1 MPDSPEF
8 RPLPDPT
15 RVALRTE
22 LDGLLNKKFIRPYRY
37 TEAERKETF
46 ERVNQI
52 AFLFEAD
59 ILHVDPDAYES
70 VSIIDSSDDPSE
82 RLEKGYHPDDVFVPA
97 YGIDV
102 MSGTFKKSGQHFAVW
117 REKGIGVPSNAGI
130 IWDDKTLLWNQ
141 IAEKNRGGYWGNIER
156 CHPVA
161 VLKRLRDEQIRV
173 GGDPALYNTAISQI
187 YSTLE
192 LPIPEQYQKYVSA
205 ESLEQADKL
214 LKDDPFS
221 RLLARLEK
229 PKSIEDTW
237 PLPEG
242 YSGNPILWDP
252 KKGWKWIEIA
262 RNSGRLR
269 HTTDPFAF
277 LEERRINHI
286 RSGMNTTE
294 IDQALAEIEKYR
306 SP

>member
-1 MPDSPEF
+1 MDKVEF
-8 RPLPDPT
+8 PPLPEPT

-22 LDGLLNKKFIRPYRY
+22 FDGLLKRKFVHPFRF
-37 TEAERKETF
+37 TETEKEEAF
-46 ERVNQI
+46 GRVNQI

-59 ILHVDPDAYES
+59 TRHIDPDAYES
-70 VSIIDSSDDPSE
+70 VSIINSSDDLSE
-82 RLEKGYHPDDVFVPA
+82 RLEKGYHPDDIFVPA
-97 YGIDV
+97 YGFDAMIG
-102 MSGTFKKSGQHFAVW
+102 SFKKSDQHFAVW
-117 REKGIGVPSNAGI
+117 RKKGMDVPAKAQI

-156 CHPVA
+156 CNPVA
-161 VLKRLRDEQIRV
+161 VLKRLRDEQTRA
-173 GGDPALYNTAISQI
+173 GGDPALYDTAISQI

-192 LPIPEQYQKYVSA
+192 LPIPEPYLNYVSA
-205 ESLEQADKL
+205 EALERASEL
-214 LKDDPFS
+214 LLTRDSFAMLID
-221 RLLARLEK
+221 RATTT
-229 PKSIEDTW
+229 IEDTW
-237 PLPEG
+237 LLPEG
-242 YSGNPILWDP
+242 YKGDPILWDP

-306 SP
+306 LN